1 MEPYDSMGSIFR
13 LLRDSLRTDNDN
25 QQSRA
30 SLTLASVRVGGVMTN
45 EFGTPSNFGTE
56 TRSFHFELVPNLFC
70 LMGLCLC
77 QFVSVFYFFRF
88 RKRKMPFFYF
98 SIIYCIASLIMESIR
113 DFYFPFPNWSE
124 SHVRLA
130 AVLVF
135 VLYPLRL
142 SLLIRFFSSV
152 IVRIIDCHIE

>member
-1 MEPYDSMGSIFR
+1 MGSIFR

-25 QQSRA
+25 QQSKA
-30 SLTLASVRVGGVMTN
+30 SLTLARVKVGGVMTN

-77 QFVSVFYFFRF
+77 LSVFSFFRF

-124 SHVRLA
+124 SHVCLE

-142 SLLIRFFSSV
+142 SLLIWFFSSV